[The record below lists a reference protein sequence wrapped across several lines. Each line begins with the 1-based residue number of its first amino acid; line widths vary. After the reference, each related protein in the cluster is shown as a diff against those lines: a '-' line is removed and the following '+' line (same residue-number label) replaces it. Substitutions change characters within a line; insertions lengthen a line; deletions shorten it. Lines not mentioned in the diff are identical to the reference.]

1 MNTIDINSLHKTI
14 MSDFKNGIIYDEN
27 NKLGELY
34 SCINKDNVSL
44 DVLNDLKRNSLNTLR
59 YEDFNFYLLSAIPLL
74 EKYNSYKKTTKTIS
88 FFNSDKTQKK
98 EENDKCDNIIKE
110 YFNIVER
117 FFGKENKYMM
127 NTFKEKE
134 GLIENRKSHN
144 KIKPTVNTSCPLCE
158 NTNDFFLQSENLII
172 CKVCGN
178 NIENLSERH
187 ISYKDISRINLSSKY
202 TYNRRSHFRDCIRRF
217 QGKQTTTIPKEVFLN
232 ITAELK
238 NYKLI
243 PMTYEY
249 DPQKPNYDLFKNV
262 NREHIMLIL
271 KELSY
276 NKYYEDITYI
286 FHLLTNKTI
295 PDISHLE
302 PILLSDFDRLLDLY
316 DQKHHDR
323 KNFINN
329 NYVLFQLLK
338 KNGFKCNRN
347 DFCHLKTNDRKY
359 YHDVVCQELF
369 QQLNWNF
376 SPAF

>member
-1 MNTIDINSLHKTI
+1 MNSIDLNSLHKTI
-14 MSDFKNGIIYDEN
+14 MTDFKNEIVYNEN
-27 NKLGELY
+27 NKLEELY
-34 SCINKDNVSL
+34 SSIDKKNVSL
-44 DVLNDLKRNSLNTLR
+44 DVLNDLKKNSSKTLR
-59 YEDFNFYLLSAIPLL
+59 IEDYHFYLLSAIPLL
-74 EKYNSYKKTTKTIS
+74 ERYNSCKKSTKRIS
-88 FFNSDKTQKK
+88 FFNSDKSQKQ
-98 EENDKCDNIIKE
+98 ENHDQCNNVIKE

-117 FFGKENKYMM
+117 FFGKENKYI
-127 NTFKEKE
+127 NTYNPKDDM
-134 GLIENRKSHN
+134 IYDRKQHN
-144 KIKPTVNTSCPLCE
+144 KINASLNISCPTCE
-158 NTNDFFLQSENLII
+158 NNKDFVVQSENLTI
-172 CKVCGN
+172 CRVCGN
-178 NIENLSERH
+178 NIENLNERY
-187 ISYKDISRINLSSKY
+187 ISFKDISRINLSSKY

-217 QGKQTTTIPKEVFLN
+217 QGKQTSTIPREVFVN
-232 ITAELK
+232 ITNELK

-243 PMTYEY
+243 PMSYVY
-249 DPQKPNYDLFKNV
+249 DPQKIEFDLFKNV
-262 NREHIMLIL
+262 NREHIMLIM

-286 FHLLTNKTI
+286 FHSLTNKPI

-302 PILLSDFDRLLDLY
+302 PILLSDFDRLLNLY

-329 NYVLFQLLK
+329 NYVLFQLLR
-338 KNGFKCNRN
+338 KNGYKCNRN